1 MQNWHFENNWILPP
15 VSQIARVIAH
25 LRVCKAEGTLVIPLW
40 KSSYF
45 WPLLC
50 DDGRHWNTFVH
61 DWVVLPK
68 FKQLFVRG
76 KAKND
81 LFGARELSFLV
92 VALRISFK
100 LPERI
105 SLSGFCTDDSSC
117 CLKCH
122 SR

>member
-1 MQNWHFENNWILPP
+1 M
-15 VSQIARVIAH
+15 
-25 LRVCKAEGTLVIPLW
+25 CKAEGTLVIPLW

-61 DWVVLPK
+61 DWVVLAK
-68 FKQLFVRG
+68 FKQLFVRD
-76 KAKND
+76 KSKNG
-81 LFGARELSFLV
+81 LFGARELCFIV

-105 SLSGFCTDDSSC
+105 SLSGFCTHDTGC
-117 CLKCH
+117 CHKCH
-122 SR
+122 LC

>member
-1 MQNWHFENNWILPP
+1 M
-15 VSQIARVIAH
+15 
-25 LRVCKAEGTLVIPLW
+25 CKAEGTLVIPLW

-50 DDGRHWNTFVH
+50 DDGKNLNIFVH

-68 FKQLFVRG
+68 LKQLFVRG

-81 LFGARELSFLV
+81 LFEARELSFV
-92 VALRISFK
+92 VAALRTSFK

-105 SLSGFCTDDSSC
+105 SLSGFCTDDSGC
-117 CLKCH
+117 CPNCH
-122 SR
+122 